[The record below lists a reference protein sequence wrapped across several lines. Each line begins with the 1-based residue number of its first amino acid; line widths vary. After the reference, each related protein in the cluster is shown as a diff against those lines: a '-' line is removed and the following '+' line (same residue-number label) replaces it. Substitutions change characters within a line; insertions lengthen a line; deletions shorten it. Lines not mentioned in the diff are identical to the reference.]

1 MLGANPLFPGP
12 LQARAPAPFHWMRV
26 HTGLHAR
33 NSGCYVVTPL
43 IFGIIIYNYPS
54 LGTHA
59 WVPLI
64 GPFQW
69 KGPDTLNPNG
79 QAIYIYPLPK
89 ARQGKMIVAKGHKSF
104 FLSGCEGS
112 RPFGASPRA
121 PLLTSRYRRCRRCSH
136 SDTRA
141 NSLALW
147 LHPVDIKRSH
157 YPHAM

>member
-1 MLGANPLFPGP
+1 MMALITLCIPGLLIKNVRRKSALSVFNLTYIWATPLKH
-12 LQARAPAPFHWMRV
+12 QARAPAPFHWMRV

-64 GPFQW
+64 GPLKF

-79 QAIYIYPLPK
+79 KAITIILRPQRP
-89 ARQGKMIVAKGHKSF
+89 
-104 FLSGCEGS
+104 SG
-112 RPFGASPRA
+112 
-121 PLLTSRYRRCRRCSH
+121 Y
-136 SDTRA
+136 
-141 NSLALW
+141 
-147 LHPVDIKRSH
+147 
-157 YPHAM
+157 